1 MSDQNTPEQPKPKR
15 VKRRQAKLEK
25 SLKVSAVE
33 HGEESGV
40 ALGPND
46 LITGL
51 RRNMGTEKHADPLQK
66 SVSPQRVPKD
76 VEGKYGKSKIVFGS
90 RYNKSTTDNI
100 DTKGYQRLQDSE
112 LRQLSQVDPYISAII
127 ATRVGQGAACG
138 TLSESKFKKG
148 MRVNDLDP
156 LDQDAFD
163 TDEDYETASE
173 ARTEQLNRV
182 EQWVLNC
189 GTTDQGILNYT
200 FNGLDRTFKYCS
212 LRQFLEAQIRNLMT
226 FGRCATQILR
236 NDDGLPVLFRPV
248 PVETIA
254 PVIDGENTGLAR
266 RKETAEESIEDL
278 MDYNALPYEE
288 RPKAWAQ
295 RIDGQQANF
304 FTEDDMHVWDYQKQA
319 LFDLNGYPLSPIE
332 QAVFMVFVHQQTLN
346 YLRNQFVKGMA
357 TKGVIVLKSTNEN
370 IQISDADIEDF
381 KQQFHNFVTRT
392 DNSAVTPVIGGPV
405 ELQWQPLSQTPKD
418 MEFLQVEEH
427 IIRAL
432 CSAFQISPQEMGYG
446 NLSLPQGG
454 LTQGNKQ
461 EEIIKGEE
469 RGLRNLLDII
479 FEGVNEI
486 MFENFPEARKKF
498 KISYVGVGEDTRDA
512 VVARNQQELNTTATM
527 QSLWSDSEKAEQI
540 TLGAMMPLA
549 NAYHANILKYC
560 FFWEIREKYFG
571 EERAKENP
579 AYWFIIDPNLNTAY
593 QALKVQ
599 PMPKQQEGADLQLET
614 GKQQLEM
621 GAMQMQQPPPGAQP
635 AGSAGV
641 PTQGGDPA
649 QGGGNP
655 SENGQQAQ
663 DGGGQPMKQSLKDR
677 YKTGHVLAKSQ
688 RQELSSYFQEWVRVH
703 RPDALGN

>member
-1 MSDQNTPEQPKPKR
+1 MANETPETQPPKPKR
-15 VKRRQAKLEK
+15 AKRQAKLAK
-25 SLKVSAVE
+25 SLKVGMVE
-33 HGEESGV
+33 HGEDVSTT
-40 ALGPND
+40 LGPED
-46 LITGL
+46 LIRGV
-51 RRNMGTEKHADPLQK
+51 RRNIGSDEKDQVLKK
-66 SVSPQRVPKD
+66 SVSPQKVPKD
-76 VEGKYGKSKIVFGS
+76 VESKYGRTKIVFGS
-90 RYNKSTTDNI
+90 RYNKASTDNI
-100 DTKGYQRLQDSE
+100 ETKGYQRLADSE

-156 LDQDAFD
+156 LDQDAFAS
-163 TDEDYETASE
+163 DEEYEQASE
-173 ARTEQLNRV
+173 AREEQLSRI

-189 GTTDQGILNYT
+189 GTTDQAVLNYT
-200 FNGLDRTFKYCS
+200 FNGLERTFKYCS

-236 NDDGLPVLFRPV
+236 NDDGLPVIFRPV

-266 RKETAEESIEDL
+266 RKETADESVEDL

-288 RPKAWAQ
+288 RPKAWVQ
-295 RIDGQQANF
+295 RIDGQDANF
-304 FTEDDMHVWDYQKQA
+304 FTEDDLHVWDYQKQA

-332 QAVFMVFVHQQTLN
+332 QAVFMVFVHQQTLS

-405 ELQWQPLSQTPKD
+405 ELQWQPLSQSPKD

-446 NLSLPQGG
+446 HLSLPQGG
-454 LTQGNKQ
+454 LSQANKQ

-479 FEGVNEI
+479 FEGINEI

-527 QSLWSDSEKAEQI
+527 QSLWSDSEKSEQL
-540 TLGAMMPLA
+540 TLGATMPLA
-549 NAYHANILKYC
+549 PAYHSNVLRYC
-560 FFWEIREKYFG
+560 FFWEIREKFFG

-579 AYWFIIDPNLNTAY
+579 AYWFIVDSNLNQAY
-593 QALKVQ
+593 QQLKVQ
-599 PMPKQQEGADLQLET
+599 PVKLQQEQAQIGLEQ

-621 GAMQMQQPPPGAQP
+621 GQAQMQQAAQQP
-635 AGSAGV
+635 APGQA
-641 PTQGGDPA
+641 PA
-649 QGGGNP
+649 P
-655 SENGQQAQ
+655 AEGQPAPEGEQQ
-663 DGGGQPMKQSLKDR
+663 EPQEGGGQPMKQSLRDR
-677 YKTGHVLAKSQ
+677 YKAGHVLQKSHEA
-688 RQELSSYFQEWVRVH
+688 RLSSYFKEWVRVH
-703 RPDALGN
+703 RPGALN